1 MCGSPSP
8 HHPMAESRP
17 QPEIAAA
24 ASAADRQARAHVDS
38 QRDRGDKNE
47 LVRFCSP
54 ITTPSA
60 EREGVSIRSVLR
72 TSKRN
77 SFVSTVPSPSPASE
91 RDAKLR
97 AVAAHRASESDVPL
111 RGPRKPVERP
121 QPLAAMVIAATPRE
135 RIHGPPEGPRGPAGS
150 VPAGPGHLSLEA
162 LDRRPGGLEAL
173 DPAAWRLSTGGLEAL
188 ASLRARAGRSRP
200 GQSPPASAISAADSR
215 AIAPATK
222 DRPSG
227 P

>member
-24 ASAADRQARAHVDS
+24 ASSAGEAWPRAVTHVFENESLSISNTHRPLPPPSAKACRLASCPERQKRI
-38 QRDRGDKNE
+38 
-47 LVRFCSP
+47 VRFCSP
-54 ITTPSA
+54 ISGALPRRQDIARARGEPVRQIA
-60 EREGVSIRSVLR
+60 EREGVSPSTVLR

-77 SFVSTVPSPSPASE
+77 SFVSTVPSPSPAAE

-121 QPLAAMVIAATPRE
+121 QALAAT
-135 RIHGPPEGPRGPAGS
+135 HLPA
-150 VPAGPGHLSLEA
+150 
-162 LDRRPGGLEAL
+162 RR
-173 DPAAWRLSTGGLEAL
+173 
-188 ASLRARAGRSRP
+188 
-200 GQSPPASAISAADSR
+200 
-215 AIAPATK
+215 
-222 DRPSG
+222 
-227 P
+227 